1 MSAASRLA
9 LVTVAL
15 LSTVGFAQ
23 IQVDDRPKYV
33 ETVPLT
39 KEELNRRKAD
49 QLLREARTLFALG
62 IIRQRHEKLVE
73 SVTTLEKALAIDPD
87 SLELRRALA
96 PAYVAVGRDTEAM
109 KLCKHVLDRDP
120 HDAEI
125 AFQYARLLRVDSR
138 PAEAIAVLQT
148 AVTSKNAEARPERL
162 LYMLSDLSDLLE
174 KRGDFA
180 GMAKAQESMIR
191 VMTDYRDQLLYG
203 TGQTREGLQEN
214 LGRAYERLG
223 QARVQKKE
231 YDRAAAA
238 FRSTRDVLLNSEDPE
253 ARHQAVRIYLNLS
266 EIAAAQGRWSEALQ
280 ALDAYLEH
288 APVQIEPYEK
298 KVELLRKLGRDREVI
313 PTLRKYVAR
322 DQYHLGLQ
330 LLLAS
335 ELAKDAGTRRDAEKI
350 YTTLL
355 EKNVK
360 PEVYRGLFHLY
371 RLGGEPSKVLDL
383 FDASAAIA
391 DKPEAKADE
400 REAAQARVDAMLG
413 VLRSD
418 PVIVE
423 ALLRDARAEL
433 VRSEKRETKTWFILA
448 SLATRTRQLA
458 VAEQFFRQC
467 LQQLPADQEVRVY
480 LGLFQVLMRQR
491 KYKDVVS
498 LCQDAL
504 AHRAAR
510 NGTES
515 IFHPPLAVALAALGQ
530 YDEALVHADKAIR
543 LTSDEWK
550 VVQHCRK
557 ALILAQAG
565 RYADGVREC
574 EETLKEFK
582 LMTQVQEIRQTLSQ
596 VYSMQ
601 GDHAKSEEQLRLI
614 LEMDPD
620 VPLANNNLGYQ
631 MADRNV
637 NLDDAERLIRRAIEA
652 DRSSRRQADDDG
664 DNAAYLDSLGWV
676 LFRKGKLTEA
686 REWLEKAAAL
696 PDGADD
702 PTVWEHLGDVYVKL
716 DLPGKAKES
725 WHTSLKM
732 WETAAKRK
740 GETRPTEVE
749 KKLKTLER

>member
-1 MSAASRLA
+1 MFAASRLA
-9 LVTVAL
+9 IVAAAV

-23 IQVDDRPKYV
+23 IQVDDRPKYIN
-33 ETVPLT
+33 TPPLT
-39 KEELNRRKAD
+39 KDELNRRKAD
-49 QLLREARTLFALG
+49 QLLREARTHFALG

-73 SVTTLEKALAIDPD
+73 AVSTLEKARAIDPD

-109 KLCKHVLDRDP
+109 KLCKEVLDRDS
-120 HDAEI
+120 HDTEI

-148 AVTSKNAEARPERL
+148 AVAGKNAEARPDRL

-180 GMAKAQESMIR
+180 GMAKAQESMVR
-191 VMTDYRDQLLYG
+191 VMTEFRDQLLYG

-223 QARVQKKE
+223 QARVQTKE

-238 FRSTRDVLLNSEDPE
+238 FRATRDVLLGSDDPE
-253 ARHQAVRIYLNLS
+253 ARHQAIRIYLNLS
-266 EIAAAQGRWSEALQ
+266 EIATAQGRWSEALQ

-288 APVQIEPYEK
+288 APVQLEPYEK

-313 PTLRKYVAR
+313 PVLRKYAGR
-322 DQYHLGLQ
+322 DQYHLGLE

-335 ELAKDAGTRRDAEKI
+335 ELAKEAGTRREAEKI

-371 RLGGEPSKVLDL
+371 RLEGEATKALDL
-383 FDASAAIA
+383 FDASAAVL
-391 DKPEAKADE
+391 DKTEAKADE
-400 REAAQARVDAMLG
+400 REAAGVRVDAMLA

-418 PVIVE
+418 PVLVE

-433 VRSEKRETKTWFILA
+433 ARSQKRDLKTWLLMA
-448 SLATRTRQLA
+448 SLAARTRKLA

-480 LGLFQVLMRQR
+480 LGLIQVLMRQR
-491 KYKDVVS
+491 KYADVVS

-504 AHRAAR
+504 AHRAPR
-510 NGTES
+510 NGTEAAY
-515 IFHPPLAVALAALGQ
+515 HPSLAAALAALGR
-530 YDEALVHADKAIR
+530 YDEALEHADKAIR
-543 LTSDEWK
+543 LTSDDWK
-550 VVQHCRK
+550 VAQHCRK
-557 ALILAQAG
+557 ASILAQAG
-565 RYADGVREC
+565 RYADGIREC
-574 EETLKEFK
+574 EETLKQFT
-582 LMTQVQEIRQTLSQ
+582 LITQVQEIRQTLSI
-596 VYSMQ
+596 VYSLQ

-614 LEMDPD
+614 LETDPD
-620 VPLANNNLGYQ
+620 AALANNNLGYQ

-637 NLDDAERLIRRAIEA
+637 NLDEAERLIRRAIEVE
-652 DRSSRRQADDDG
+652 RSARNQADDEG
-664 DNAAYLDSLGWV
+664 DNAMYLDSLGWV
-676 LFRKGKLTEA
+676 LFRKGQPAEA
-686 REWLEKAAAL
+686 REWLERAAAL

-716 DLPGKAKES
+716 DLPGKAKEA
-725 WHTSLKM
+725 WQMSLKM
-732 WETAAKRK
+732 SGSAPKRK
-740 GETRPTEVE
+740 GDTRPAEVE